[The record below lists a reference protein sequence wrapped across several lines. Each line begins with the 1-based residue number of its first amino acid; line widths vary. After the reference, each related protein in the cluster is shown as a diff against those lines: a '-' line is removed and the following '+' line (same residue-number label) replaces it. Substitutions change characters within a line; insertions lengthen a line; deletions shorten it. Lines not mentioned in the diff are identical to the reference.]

1 MNLTLDIGN
10 TYAKLAAFDKTLV
23 LLKSF
28 KVELI
33 YDHIDDFLK
42 LHPSIHNLIVC
53 SVTDVNLNFDQYNFS
68 NVHFVSEKSN
78 IPFLNL
84 YSSKHSLGNDR
95 IALVSSASINYPN
108 KNVLIIDAG
117 SCITYDFIN
126 DKNQYLGGAISPGIN
141 MRFKSLNNYTSKLP
155 LISPAFT
162 EFEIGTDTLESINIG
177 VLNGMIFEIEGF
189 ISQYS
194 SRYDNLTVIL
204 TGGNSDFLSNRLKIS
219 IFANQNFLLEGL
231 NHLIKLNI
239 SS

>member
-10 TYAKLAAFDKTLV
+10 TYAKLAVFDKNLV
-23 LLKSF
+23 LLKTF
-28 KVELI
+28 NIELI
-33 YDHIDDFLK
+33 YDNIDDFLK
-42 LHPSIHNLIVC
+42 LYPTIKSLIVC
-53 SVTDVNLNFDQYNFS
+53 SVTDYNLNFDKYNF
-68 NVHFVSEKSN
+68 NNIHFVSEKSN
-78 IPFLNL
+78 IPFINL
-84 YSSKHSLGNDR
+84 YSSKNSLGNDR

-126 DKNQYLGGAISPGIN
+126 NKNQYLGGAISPGVN

-155 LISPAFT
+155 LVTPFLT
-162 EFEIGTDTLESINIG
+162 ELEVGTDTLDSINIG
-177 VLNGMIFEIEGF
+177 VLNGVIFEIEGF
-189 ISQYS
+189 IAQYS

-204 TGGNSDFLSNRLKIS
+204 TGGNSDFLSNQLKIS

>member
-28 KVELI
+28 NIELI
-33 YDHIDDFLK
+33 YDHIDEFLK
-42 LHPSIHNLIVC
+42 LYPSISSLIVC
-53 SVTDVNLNFDQYNFS
+53 SVTDINLNFDKYNFS
-68 NVHFVSEKSN
+68 NIHFVSEKSN

-155 LISPAFT
+155 LVTPAFKG
-162 EFEIGTDTLESINIG
+162 FEIGTDTSGSINIG
-177 VLNGMIFEIEGF
+177 VLNGVIFEIEEF